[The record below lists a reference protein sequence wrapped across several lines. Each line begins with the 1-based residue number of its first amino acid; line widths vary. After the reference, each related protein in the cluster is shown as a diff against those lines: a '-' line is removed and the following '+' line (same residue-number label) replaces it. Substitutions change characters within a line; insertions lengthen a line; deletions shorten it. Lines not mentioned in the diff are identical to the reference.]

1 MKVHKASIPWLM
13 AGGRALLGPVLVLGE
28 RCGWSG
34 FALAS
39 LVITALLS
47 DIFDGILARRWRCDT
62 AGVRLFDSMADTGFY
77 LCVAITLWLRFPL
90 IWQENAILLGAVFWL
105 EALRFGLDFA
115 KYGKPASY
123 HSYLAKT
130 WGLVM
135 ALAVIASFA
144 SASNACLPIALA
156 LGVASNLEGLA
167 MSLMLPLWRKDVKT
181 LAAAWRIRSDMTGSP
196 MRPSPGRGP
205 ATVVTAVLLALLAGA
220 TQALALDHNQA
231 VYIGGSAAVGS
242 DTPGALDT
250 TSPTTLFFRY
260 RNPDGTAGQIGI
272 DYAAIRNAYMANE
285 ATHHLGVA
293 PAIAVGLLA
302 ARRHRHFVTITWADP
317 ADIAQVAEIEVSG
330 QDQTSLMAVLR
341 ARMRPP
347 CERMRTQCAQSR
359 PTPTR

>member
-1 MKVHKASIPWLM
+1 
-13 AGGRALLGPVLVLGE
+13 
-28 RCGWSG
+28 
-34 FALAS
+34 
-39 LVITALLS
+39 
-47 DIFDGILARRWRCDT
+47 
-62 AGVRLFDSMADTGFY
+62 
-77 LCVAITLWLRFPL
+77 
-90 IWQENAILLGAVFWL
+90 
-105 EALRFGLDFA
+105 
-115 KYGKPASY
+115 
-123 HSYLAKT
+123 
-130 WGLVM
+130 M

-317 ADIAQVAEIEVSG
+317 AGIAQVAEIEVSG